1 MRKNF
6 YLGNSFSGYA
16 AIMAIVLVVV
26 PVAFAAVILAQIN
39 FATVFLAVMMM
50 VCSAIWI
57 YSIKKVSRDLYSWGE
72 FRQDKLILKTLF
84 CKKVEIAYDVFC
96 DVGIS
101 YYIHGV
107 LNTKLGT
114 KVRFI
119 YLSTS
124 VLNEQQKSNIN
135 VMHISKNF
143 IKLRFNKNTYNYLI
157 SILPPRQAKMLEK
170 SVKLY
175 NCTVD

>member
-119 YLSTS
+119 
-124 VLNEQQKSNIN
+124 
-135 VMHISKNF
+135 MHISKNF